1 MANIEVK
8 HLQEGRTIEIKQVIR
23 HPDGAAV
30 IVPVDPDIPSF
41 FVSAEEM
48 EGRDVQPG
56 HFWYRP
62 DDKQQ

>member
-1 MANIEVK
+1 MAN
-8 HLQEGRTIEIKQVIR
+8 IEIKQVIR

-41 FVSAEEM
+41 FVSAQEL
-48 EGRDVQPG
+48 EGHDVQPG